1 MTNGVTNRN
10 VAGVMS
16 RMERRGGKNLDLYDS
31 TFFII

>member
-10 VAGVMS
+10 VVGVMS
-16 RMERRGGKNLDLYDS
+16 RMERRGKKTLDLYDS